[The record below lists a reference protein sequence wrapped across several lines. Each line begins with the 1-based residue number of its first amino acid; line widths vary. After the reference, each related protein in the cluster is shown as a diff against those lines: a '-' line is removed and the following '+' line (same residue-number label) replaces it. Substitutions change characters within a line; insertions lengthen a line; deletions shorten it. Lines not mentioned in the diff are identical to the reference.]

1 MSALSEKVSDHLVQV
16 LAKEEWKRA
25 NGQDY
30 ERCAVDVPQEIG
42 NDIGVEIVKLAEREG
57 LRDFRDE
64 IIWLAGKALEI
75 KRLDAWPK
83 PNFTKD
89 EEEEEIEWRMAKAW
103 HVATP
108 SERFLAN
115 LLVMVWRQE
124 MVLAGVVEKIADPKA
139 KAEVQDVIDE
149 TTYALKLGNEEVADH
164 VYELA
169 RPEYDMNHDR
179 DKERAKWKGA
189 A

>member
-1 MSALSEKVSDHLVQV
+1 MSELSEKVSDHLVRV
-16 LAKEEWKRA
+16 LANEEWKRA

-89 EEEEEIEWRMAKAW
+89 EEEKQIDWRMAKAW

-115 LLVMVWRQE
+115 LLVMVWKLE
-124 MVLAGVVEKIADPKA
+124 FMLAGAVGKITDPEA
-139 KAEVQDVIDE
+139 KQKVQDVIDE
-149 TTYALKLGNEEVADH
+149 TNYMLRLAKDEVADH

-169 RPEYDMNHDR
+169 RPKYDMNHDR
-179 DKERAKWKGA
+179 DKERAK
-189 A
+189 